1 MAVIF
6 PMSMSGTVGQLD
18 RSGEMTER
26 RMIAYYYEF
35 YPTGVDCIDKIL
47 SAVAC
52 AGKAFHHT
60 NEWCED
66 CDPCDDHVGYSP
78 VDWIQNAANEAA
90 ATTIKSS
97 GVYTDTVEEAIG
109 SLYVHLYRLRK
120 NKMYEEELA
129 IMKSLTDML
138 LADMKFLREKMNTN
152 G

>member
-1 MAVIF
+1 VI
-6 PMSMSGTVGQLD
+6 D
-18 RSGEMTER
+18 R
-26 RMIAYYYEF
+26 RMDAYYYGFE
-35 YPTGVDCIDKIL
+35 PTGVDCIDKIL

-60 NEWCED
+60 QDWSEHIKVPYED
-66 CDPCDDHVGYSP
+66 HSGDTPI
-78 VDWIQNAANEAA
+78 DWIQNAANEAS
-90 ATTIKSS
+90 ATIIKSS

-120 NKMYEEELA
+120 SEMYEEELA

-138 LADMKFLREKMNTN
+138 LADMKFLREKMNSN

>member
-1 MAVIF
+1 
-6 PMSMSGTVGQLD
+6 
-18 RSGEMTER
+18 MTER
-26 RMIAYYYEF
+26 RMDAYYYGF
-35 YPTGVDCIDKIL
+35 DPTGVDCIDKIL

-52 AGKAFHHT
+52 AGKAFQHT
-60 NEWCED
+60 RDWNEEGMLR
-66 CDPCDDHVGYSP
+66 DDHTGDTP

-90 ATTIKSS
+90 ATIIKSS

-120 NKMYEEELA
+120 SEMYEEELA

-138 LADMKFLREKMNTN
+138 LADMKFLREKMNSN